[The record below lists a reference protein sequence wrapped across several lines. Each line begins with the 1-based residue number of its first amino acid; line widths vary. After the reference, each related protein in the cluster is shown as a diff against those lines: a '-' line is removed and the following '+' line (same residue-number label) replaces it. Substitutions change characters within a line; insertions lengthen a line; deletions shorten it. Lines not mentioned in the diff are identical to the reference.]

1 MSDWDYE
8 DDLPSQ
14 EAVDRGC
21 ARIRQANDLL
31 NEAHK
36 EMTDSLHDTGK
47 RIILSELQVTD
58 EITCDMRNSYFRHH
72 HVKKLE
78 RMMPGSD
85 FVENIM
91 KPEKGD
97 V

>member
-1 MSDWDYE
+1 
-8 DDLPSQ
+8 
-14 EAVDRGC
+14 
-21 ARIRQANDLL
+21 
-31 NEAHK
+31 
-36 EMTDSLHDTGK
+36 
-47 RIILSELQVTD
+47 
-58 EITCDMRNSYFRHH
+58 MRNSYFRHH